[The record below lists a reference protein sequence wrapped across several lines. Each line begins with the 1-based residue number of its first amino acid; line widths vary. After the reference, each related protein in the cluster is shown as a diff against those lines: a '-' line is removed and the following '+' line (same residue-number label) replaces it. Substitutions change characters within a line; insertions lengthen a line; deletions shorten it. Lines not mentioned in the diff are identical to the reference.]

1 MERSPVHYQ
10 YKGRYIMTAVKSGL
24 MIIDQHRAH
33 VRILYDR
40 YLERLANKQGNPQKV
55 LFPETFHLSAS
66 EQVALRQ
73 IWDEL
78 SYVGFDL
85 SDLGGGNYVVNAVP
99 SDVFGA
105 NFVAL
110 IHDLLNET
118 IDGGMS
124 VSSNMRKNVALELAL
139 YSAIPEGQ
147 VLNNDEM
154 ENIVNDL
161 FACSNT
167 NFSPNGKAIL
177 CILKQQEIERLMG

>member
-1 MERSPVHYQ
+1 
-10 YKGRYIMTAVKSGL
+10 MTAVKSGL